1 MKAVLALGLTLGLST
16 PVQAQESPQISG
28 YVQPSLAARY
38 LPQAVPKYRVAYG
51 LEESRAGLLVR
62 GQGSDAWAYN
72 IYLYLTGE
80 TIAVL
85 THAIALDT
93 DNDGDAEK
101 IYTRSES
108 AARNLL
114 REAWAAWTPSDV
126 FTVQFGR
133 MSVPYTTQAQAN
145 DTELLFPQRASPN
158 AVFLE
163 GRDLGALAKLDLNDG
178 VFQAQIGVFNGT
190 GQALG
195 LDSQSG
201 ALYAVRVD
209 LNPLG
214 GFDRSETG
222 DARGPFRMGI
232 GAGLIAHPYTK
243 YDSAGYPST
252 GVVDFRGTASVRMTG
267 GGFHILAEGLGR
279 YEADTITHRPVTAL
293 GAFGQAGWRS
303 MGGLEPVFRLGWTV
317 EDLSF
322 APRHT
327 YWGEAG
333 MNYYLKNTQ
342 QTANPVRLG
351 IHYVGEMRLTERET
365 AHGVSA
371 QALVRF

>member
-1 MKAVLALGLTLGLST
+1 MTFGIPLLLAIGT
-16 PVQAQESPQISG
+16 PALAQQAPEISG
-28 YVQPSLAARY
+28 YVQPSLAVRY
-38 LPQAVPKYRVAYG
+38 LPQAVPQYRLAYG
-51 LEESRAGLLVR
+51 LAESRAGLQF
-62 GQGSDAWAYN
+62 QGKGHEAWEYN
-72 IYLYLTGE
+72 IYLFLTGE
-80 TIAVL
+80 TIDVL

-101 IYTRSES
+101 IYTRSEP
-108 AARNLL
+108 AARNFL
-114 REAWAAWTPSDV
+114 REAWAAWTPSEAIR
-126 FTVQFGR
+126 VQFGR

-145 DTELLFPQRASPN
+145 DTELLFPHRASPN

-163 GRDLGALAKLDLNDG
+163 GRDLGATAKMEINDG
-178 VFQAQIGVFNGT
+178 VLQAQIGVFNGT

-195 LDSQSG
+195 LGGQTG
-201 ALYAVRVD
+201 GLYAARVD

-222 DARGPFRMGI
+222 DARGPFRFGI

-243 YDSAGYPST
+243 YDGAGYPST

-279 YEADTITHRPVTAL
+279 YEADTITHRPITAL
-293 GAFGQAGWRS
+293 GSFGQAGWRS
-303 MGGLEPVFRLGWTV
+303 LGGIEPVFRLGWVV

-322 APRHT
+322 APRHS
-327 YWGEAG
+327 YWGEG
-333 MNYYLKNTQ
+333 GINFYLKNTQ
-342 QTANPVRLG
+342 NTANPARLG
-351 IHYVGEMRLTERET
+351 IHYVGEIRYTERET
-365 AHGVSA
+365 AHATSA